1 MSTSQISG
9 LAEERTGQTLYVS
22 KLGDNT
28 DGHSWNTAFN
38 TVQAA
43 LSAIPNDQGGHTIIV
58 RPDTYMEA
66 NLFAVHR
73 GASNTYNLLIGD
85 VDGSLGSG
93 TAGHVIID
101 SGDPA
106 KGFKSYDWW
115 GSLKSNQ
122 QGWSDEHTDPSFS
135 AIGWD
140 RWILRHLYVTGGDGG
155 LMWDCVDK
163 IEPFTVIV
171 EDCVSIGRAFGG
183 GVASCLSRSEE
194 PITFRRC
201 HLFALDWW
209 GDTAAAYVRV
219 ENPTMPDRP
228 DILFEDCTMVS
239 PQCALK
245 AGNYGFTTY
254 SHIGVKNSRLIALN
268 FSQPHGTPTDGI
280 IQSVEHG
287 RYLHVDLENSTLMG
301 FKPFGSAVAKE
312 SAGEIQ
318 FITRGA
324 VQAYVQ
330 FTQEIPEGI
339 HRLGHWPADLFQT
352 LLPPSPHQRPSSLT
366 REDFLRE
373 DLCELSPL
381 IWKGRLCHLECVRP
395 GGHGEASEYYLLL
408 KDAETDAELARFAE
422 GYGLASAHVHEDVLF
437 AFASRW
443 GNGTWNDVTLFRS
456 SDLSH
461 WEIDKVIEQEE
472 EEHLFNSSVCQGP
485 DGFAMAYE
493 SNDPIYPAFTTK
505 FARSSDL
512 LHWEKIP
519 QAVFGTNRYTAC
531 PCIRHADNYYY
542 MLYLENRSPRH
553 YFETYITR
561 SSDLIHWETSAAN
574 PVLRPEGTDE
584 GINASDPEVVEIDGS
599 TYLYFAVGDQLTW
612 MNIKRAAY
620 PGSTQSFF
628 ESWYT
633 QPGIPD
639 PGTAAADSA
648 KRP

>member
-194 PITFRRC
+194 PIIFRRC
-201 HLFALDWW
+201 HLWALDWW
-209 GDTAAAYVRV
+209 GDTAAAYV
-219 ENPTMPDRP
+219 
-228 DILFEDCTMVS
+228 
-239 PQCALK
+239 
-245 AGNYGFTTY
+245 
-254 SHIGVKNSRLIALN
+254 
-268 FSQPHGTPTDGI
+268 
-280 IQSVEHG
+280 
-287 RYLHVDLENSTLMG
+287 
-301 FKPFGSAVAKE
+301 
-312 SAGEIQ
+312 
-318 FITRGA
+318 
-324 VQAYVQ
+324 
-330 FTQEIPEGI
+330 
-339 HRLGHWPADLFQT
+339 
-352 LLPPSPHQRPSSLT
+352 
-366 REDFLRE
+366 
-373 DLCELSPL
+373 
-381 IWKGRLCHLECVRP
+381 
-395 GGHGEASEYYLLL
+395 
-408 KDAETDAELARFAE
+408 
-422 GYGLASAHVHEDVLF
+422 
-437 AFASRW
+437 
-443 GNGTWNDVTLFRS
+443 
-456 SDLSH
+456 
-461 WEIDKVIEQEE
+461 
-472 EEHLFNSSVCQGP
+472 
-485 DGFAMAYE
+485 
-493 SNDPIYPAFTTK
+493 
-505 FARSSDL
+505 
-512 LHWEKIP
+512 
-519 QAVFGTNRYTAC
+519 
-531 PCIRHADNYYY
+531 
-542 MLYLENRSPRH
+542 
-553 YFETYITR
+553 
-561 SSDLIHWETSAAN
+561 
-574 PVLRPEGTDE
+574 
-584 GINASDPEVVEIDGS
+584 
-599 TYLYFAVGDQLTW
+599 
-612 MNIKRAAY
+612 
-620 PGSTQSFF
+620 
-628 ESWYT
+628 
-633 QPGIPD
+633 
-639 PGTAAADSA
+639 
-648 KRP
+648 